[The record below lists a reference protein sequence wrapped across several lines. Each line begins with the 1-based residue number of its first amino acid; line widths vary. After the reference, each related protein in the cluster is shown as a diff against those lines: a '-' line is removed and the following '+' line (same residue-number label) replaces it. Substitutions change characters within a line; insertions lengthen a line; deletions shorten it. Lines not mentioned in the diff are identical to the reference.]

1 MGMSFFLSLF
11 MPPCGGF
18 LLITDRAEPS
28 GVVQWQGGA
37 ALLTKTDVVAKIVQ
51 QDLVDLICDMFALV
65 IELISIDRA
74 AKGLA
79 E

>member
-51 QDLVDLICDMFALV
+51 QDLVDLVCNAFPFIV
-65 IELISIDRA
+65 EIIRIDRA